1 MQSVLPIK
9 TQVKALMEEVC
20 RSSLTYFY
28 LSLWMSTKTC
38 ASEVW
43 KQEEMNCHLWFSH
56 VPYRH
61 SWLWK
66 LSLIWQNKA

>member
-1 MQSVLPIK
+1 MPIK
-9 TQVKALMEEVC
+9 KQVKALMEEVC
-20 RSSLTYFY
+20 LDFLTYFY
-28 LSLWMSTKTC
+28 LSLWMSRKTG

-43 KQEEMNCHLWFSH
+43 KQEEMNCHLWFFH
-56 VPYRH
+56 VLHWH